1 MDTRRHTVS
10 QVRDASDTSTVPPED
25 YWARMQSLRE
35 DLARL
40 RGPGAGQRRASAW
53 RARR

>member
-1 MDTRRHTVS
+1 MDTRDPHH
-10 QVRDASDTSTVPPED
+10 RDTALSTQD

-40 RGPGAGQRRASAW
+40 RQQGGAQVEASVS